1 MPRTRER
8 APSDPRL
15 EGMVSAFDSYLDK
28 QHRRYIHLVDG
39 GISDNLGVR
48 SAHERVHILGGA
60 QHASKL
66 LLGRP
71 PSIIAMM
78 VVNAQTR
85 PERPMDLSRKS
96 PGTSAVLGAL
106 TDTQLQR
113 YNVES
118 IALMQSSMKQWSEEL
133 STPDQTV
140 TPYFI
145 QLDFESIADPET
157 RVLFNN
163 VATSLA
169 LPSDEVDNLV
179 EAGHR
184 LLRKSPEFHDL
195 VEHVRSLD
203 EKDGTKPA
211 ANIR

>member
-1 MPRTRER
+1 MKP
-8 APSDPRL
+8 AL
-15 EGMVSAFDSYLDK
+15 
-28 QHRRYIHLVDG
+28 
-39 GISDNLGVR
+39 
-48 SAHERVHILGGA
+48 A
-60 QHASKL
+60 QQASKL
-66 LLGRP
+66 LLDRP
-71 PSIIAMM
+71 PAVIAMI

-85 PERPMDLSRKS
+85 PERPMDLSSRA
-96 PGTSAVLGAL
+96 PGTSEVLSAVSH
-106 TDTQLQR
+106 TQLQR

-118 IALMQSSMKQWSEEL
+118 IALMQSSLKQWSNEL
-133 STPDQTV
+133 STADQSV

-169 LPSDEVDNLV
+169 LPADEVDNLV

-195 VEHVRSLD
+195 VAHMRSLD
-203 EKDGTKPA
+203 KKDSPKTT
-211 ANIR
+211 ANLR

>member
-1 MPRTRER
+1 MPQTRKRART
-8 APSDPRL
+8 DPRL
-15 EGMVSAFDSYLDK
+15 RELVSGLDSYLDK
-28 QHRRYIHLVDG
+28 EDRRYIHLVDG

-48 SAHERVHILGGA
+48 SGYERVHILGGA
-60 QHASKL
+60 QQASEVL
-66 LLGRP
+66 AGRA
-71 PSIIAMM
+71 PSVIALI

-85 PERPMDLSRKS
+85 PERPMDLSSRA
-96 PGTSAVLGAL
+96 PGSSTVLGAL
-106 TDTQLQR
+106 TDAQLQR

-118 IALMQSSMKQWSEEL
+118 IALMQDSLKQWSKEL
-133 STPDQTV
+133 STPDQAV

-169 LPSDEVDNLV
+169 LPADEVDNLI

-184 LLRKSPEFHDL
+184 LLRQSAKFQEL
-195 VEHVRSLD
+195 VTQMKSLD
-203 EKDGTKPA
+203 RKDRAGMPA
-211 ANIR
+211 EGR